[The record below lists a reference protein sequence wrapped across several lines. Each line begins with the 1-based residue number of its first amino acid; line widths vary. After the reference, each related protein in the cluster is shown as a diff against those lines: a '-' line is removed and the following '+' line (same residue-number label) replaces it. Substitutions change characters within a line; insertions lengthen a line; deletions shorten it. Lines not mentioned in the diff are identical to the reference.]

1 MKIDIYS
8 HVLPSNYLALYS
20 RKNDAILKTT
30 DARNQG
36 VTDIDFR
43 LRLMDRYPDVM
54 QVISISQPAVES
66 LLSNLDAVELARIA
80 NDDLAGL
87 LEKYPDKFIGA
98 VACLPLNDM
107 DASLA
112 EADRAIKQ
120 LGFRGVQIYST
131 VNGETL
137 DHPKF
142 RPLFEKMAGYDLPI
156 WLHPCTNEKAVQP
169 GGALKAIFNWPF
181 ETASAMLHLVASGVF
196 IDYPDIKFITHH
208 CGSMVPYFEQ
218 RIRWLMPELLG
229 GPGHRVINPEDHFRK
244 FYNDTAVYGST
255 PALMCGYSFFG
266 AEHMM
271 FGTDAPMGPKFGLTG
286 ATISS
291 IQRMNI
297 PDSEKEMILTQN
309 AVRLLKLAF

>member
-1 MKIDIYS
+1 MKIDVYAHI
-8 HVLPSNYLALYS
+8 LPKNYLARYS
-20 RKNDAILKTT
+20 QKNDAILKTT

-36 VTDIDFR
+36 ITDIDFR

-66 LLSNLDAVELARIA
+66 LLSSQDAVELARIA
-80 NDDLAGL
+80 NDELAGL
-87 LEKYPDKFIGA
+87 LNKYPDKFIGA
-98 VACLPLNDM
+98 VACLPLNDI
-107 DASLA
+107 DAALA
-112 EADRAIKQ
+112 EADRAITQ

-142 RPLFEKMAGYDLPI
+142 RPLYEKMARYDLPL
-156 WLHPCTNEKAVQP
+156 WLHPCTNQKVAQS
-169 GGALKAIFNWPF
+169 GGALRAIFSWPF
-181 ETASAMLHLVASGVF
+181 ETATAMMCLVASGVF

-208 CGSMVPYFEQ
+208 CGSMIPYFEQ

-229 GPGHRVINPEDHFRK
+229 GPGHRVLNPEQHFRK

-255 PALMCGYSFFG
+255 PALMCGYAFFS
-266 AEHMM
+266 ADHML
-271 FGTDAPMGPKFGLTG
+271 FGTDAPLGPKFGLTH

-297 PDSEKEMILTQN
+297 PDIEKEKILTQN
-309 AVRLLKLAF
+309 AVELLKLAV